1 MTKKT
6 VIMIVALIAL
16 VLLMIAPV
24 FAYSNQ
30 LVQWTASGTHGD
42 GSVWPSKLQLA
53 NISSAQNI
61 DVITWSGTCIDDN
74 TSTPKTGSIT
84 LDWYNGGDL
93 IVPGTLDWDKNACS
107 LVLTLGGWDLH
118 GLTGGQTLTGSSQ
131 INWIGQYVYFGSG
144 GINTSDYSG
153 AVLVTDTHPIN
164 GIWTSYGSQVGS
176 HYNLTVIVGVVG
188 GGNYSVSGALVEIHL
203 HDAYDTIIS
212 GDTDIN
218 GTIVF
223 EGVDITAAPEC
234 RIFATGYQYW
244 GEFFAPT
251 GDTTIIANLVWM
263 TTPTTAPTIVP
274 GYIRT
279 EIATIDIYG
288 ARIYGTTINILD
300 VEAGVWKNSTN
311 DVDGLLYIDTL
322 PYHTLNVY
330 GSYDLIADQYLD
342 AQLIGISTG
351 YDGGIRFYLVMYPA
365 DIDPGLGNVNLYVT
379 VLDNNGL
386 VPIPT
391 ALVKVGIPGNPTLSG
406 YTSSSGVQRFVV
418 PNQTVLHITAEKSG
432 YQTGGTIINSGTGVT
447 ADAIIALDRIT
458 VTPTTTGYIPTGGI
472 TPIVTF
478 DSRTANQK
486 DTDMMEIIRNAGPD
500 LINLAIAATV
510 IGLLGLMMKGLK

>member
-1 MTKKT
+1 LVDIQEIKMTKKI
-6 VIMIVALIAL
+6 IMVMIIALIAL
-16 VLLMIAPV
+16 VSFTIAPASAIAFNASPDALGDPLSDGGNLSV
-24 FAYSNQ
+24 GYTFPLLDGNTFCVEVGQGYAINDNNFINIQSPDTSHYGDPVM
-30 LVQWTASGTHGD
+30 VQIWQGTTTPDVPVPSGADGWWIYEGSVCMPS
-42 GSVWPSKLQLA
+42 GSVWLNRVYTIGPMP
-53 NISSAQNI
+53 
-61 DVITWSGTCIDDN
+61 V
-74 TSTPKTGSIT
+74 
-84 LDWYNGGDL
+84 YN
-93 IVPGTLDWDKNACS
+93 
-107 LVLTLGGWDLH
+107 LT
-118 GLTGGQTLTGSSQ
+118 
-131 INWIGQYVYFGSG
+131 
-144 GINTSDYSG
+144 
-153 AVLVTDTHPIN
+153 
-164 GIWTSYGSQVGS
+164 
-176 HYNLTVIVGVVG
+176 YNLTVIVGVVG
-188 GGNYSVSGALVEIHL
+188 GGNYSVSDALVEIHL

-251 GDTTIIANLVWM
+251 GDTTIIANLIWM
-263 TTPTTAPTIVP
+263 TTPTTGPTIVP

-311 DVDGLLYIDTL
+311 DADGLLYVDTL

-330 GSYDLIADQYLD
+330 GSYTLIADQYLD
-342 AQLIGISTG
+342 AELIGISTG
-351 YDGGIRFYLVMYPA
+351 YDGGIRFYLVLYPA

-391 ALVKVGIPGNPTLSG
+391 ALVKIGIPGNPTLSG

-478 DSRTANQK
+478 DSRNSNQK

-500 LINLAIAATV
+500 LINLAIAATI